1 MDLPSLWFWI
11 VGFLFLGYF
20 VLDGFDFGVGMSLP
34 FLGRDETSRRQ
45 IINTIGPVWDLN
57 ETWVIVA
64 GACLFAAFPEWYA
77 TLFSGFYLP
86 LLLILLA
93 LIVRGVSFE
102 YRHQR
107 DDLRWKRR
115 FDLMIVIGSAVP
127 AFLWGVAVANIV
139 RGVPIDQD
147 FEFTGTL
154 LDLLNPYALLGGATT
169 LLLFFTHGVTFVA
182 LKTDGPVHA
191 GARRLAVRAGL
202 VTLAVAAVFLGWT
215 LADAW
220 TGGAPAFPAALIAA
234 GVAAVG
240 VAGGVIASAR
250 DREGRAFAFGVA
262 AVAGAVLTL
271 WFSLFPNVMPSATDP
286 AFSLTIHNASSTD
299 YTLTIMSWA
308 ALIFL
313 PLVLAYQGWTYW
325 VFRKRVTRRHIETAA
340 AAAAH

>member
-1 MDLPSLWFWI
+1 MDLPLLWFWI

-45 IINTIGPVWDLN
+45 IINSIGPVWDLN

-93 LIVRGVSFE
+93 LIARGVSFE

-107 DDLRWKRR
+107 EGLPWKRR
-115 FDLMIVIGSAVP
+115 FDRMIVIGSAVP
-127 AFLWGVAVANIV
+127 AFLWGVAFANV
-139 RGVPIDQD
+139 VQGVPIDQD

-154 LDLLNPYALLGGATT
+154 LTLLNPYALLGGLTT
-169 LLLFFTHGVTFVA
+169 LLIFFTHGVTFVA
-182 LKTDGPVHA
+182 LKTDGDVHRSA
-191 GARRLAVRAGL
+191 QRLAVRAGV
-202 VTLAVAAVFLGWT
+202 VTLVVAGVFLLWT
-215 LADAW
+215 LATAW
-220 TGGAPAFPAALIAA
+220 TAQAPLLWAALLAA
-234 GVAAVG
+234 GVAA
-240 VAGGVIASAR
+240 AGLIASILANAR
-250 DREGRAFAFGVA
+250 SREGWAFTFGVA
-262 AVAGAVLTL
+262 TVAGAVLTL
-271 WFSLFPNVMPSATDP
+271 WFSLFPHVMVSSTDP
-286 AFSLTIHNASSTD
+286 AFSLTIDNASSTD

-325 VFRKRVTRRHIETAA
+325 VFRKRVTRAHIETAG
-340 AAAAH
+340 AAAH